1 MYITDYAKMKV
12 LSLMRDTDE
21 CIEYPILNVEK
32 YGIIYGNTKE
42 GKKLHMLAH
51 RVSYQL
57 FYNDEINR
65 EDIICH
71 KCDNPR
77 CINPKHLF
85 KGTHQDNC
93 NDKVNKG
100 RQAKGEKNGRY
111 IDGRASDKRVHKKRK
126 YGVLTSQQ
134 VLEVRKMIEQKIK
147 LKDIATIMNIPYHT
161 IKDISC
167 NRVYKNIR

>member
-1 MYITDYAKMKV
+1 MYITEYAKMKV
-12 LSLMRDTDE
+12 LSLLRDTDE
-21 CIEYPILNVEK
+21 CIEYPITNIEN
-32 YGIIYGNTKE
+32 YGIIQGKGEN

-57 FYNDEINR
+57 FYNDEIVS

-71 KCDNPR
+71 KCDNPK

-85 KGTHQDNC
+85 KGTHKDNC

-111 IDGRASDKRVHKKRK
+111 IDGRTLKKRNKEKRK
-126 YGVLTSQQ
+126 YGVLTRQE
-134 VLEVRKMIEQKIK
+134 VLEIRRMIKEKIK
-147 LKDIATIMNIPYHT
+147 LKDIGTIMNIPYHT

-167 NRVYKNIR
+167 NRVYKNVI